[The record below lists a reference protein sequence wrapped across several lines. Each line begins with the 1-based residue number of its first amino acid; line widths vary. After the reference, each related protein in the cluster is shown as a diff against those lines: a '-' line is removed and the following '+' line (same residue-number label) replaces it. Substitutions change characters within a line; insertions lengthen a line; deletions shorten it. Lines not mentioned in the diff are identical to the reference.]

1 MQTPYDSFT
10 LDGQQ
15 LRAPSGSLRAA
26 ILADLTD
33 GLPRARE
40 AVQEL
45 QELLERLSGYKF
57 EADPYVNVNDILPAL
72 KQIRLNLTTR
82 GLDHD

>member
-15 LRAPSGSLRAA
+15 LRAPSGSLQAA
-26 ILADLTD
+26 LLTDLAD
-33 GLPRARE
+33 GLPKARE
-40 AVQEL
+40 AVQ
-45 QELLERLSGYKF
+45 QLLERLSGYKF
-57 EADPYVNVNDILPAL
+57 EADPYVNVNDILPVL

-82 GLDHD
+82 GRYHD